1 MVRRVFL
8 CFLVL
13 VALSSCSGLD
23 DDATGPRRLAT
34 VTFLVTPN
42 GLGDNGFNDAAAEGF
57 FAFGQETGTNL
68 RLLLPADGA
77 EAEEMYSRWL
87 AENAQKDSAVLIL
100 GSSEYEATASRN
112 KPALSGKGSRVLLVD
127 SEAEIDGVSS
137 VMIGRYGVSYLAG
150 AMCQRLDALV
160 LAAAPGFP
168 TLEESIA
175 GFMDAREKYA
185 GEYWGDPCTTNLHY
199 IADSEAG
206 FAMPDSTHRYM
217 IHRAEQDLFYSEIV
231 FPLLGGSASGV
242 LRYINDNERTYA
254 MMIGM
259 DVDLAGQ
266 STRIPFSV
274 VIRIG
279 DVMKQY
285 LEDWLAGRDWPESRR
300 LGLKEGA
307 ADIVFTPDFSK
318 HLLIYEDRGYAV
330 PDWFKWLY
338 DDYKSEAV
346 QKEEEYERN

>member
-1 MVRRVFL
+1 MHRFFCCL
-8 CFLVL
+8 SIL
-13 VALSSCSGLD
+13 VALSSCSGID
-23 DDATGPRRLAT
+23 DDATSPQKQAT
-34 VTFLVTPN
+34 VTLMVTPN
-42 GLGDNGFNDAAAEGF
+42 GLGDNGFNDTAAEGF
-57 FAFGQETGTNL
+57 FAFGHETGTNL
-68 RLLLPADGA
+68 RLLLPSDLR

-87 AENAQKDSAVLIL
+87 ADNTQKDSAVLIL
-100 GSSEYEATASRN
+100 GSSEYESMAFRG
-112 KPALSGKGSRVLLVD
+112 KPALSGKGSRVMLVD
-127 SEAEIDGVSS
+127 SAAEIEGVSS
-137 VMIGRYGVSYLAG
+137 IMIGRYGVSYLAG

-168 TLEESIA
+168 SLEESIA
-175 GFMDAREKYA
+175 GFMDARKKYA
-185 GEYWGDPCTTNLHY
+185 GEFWGDPCTTSVHY

-206 FAMPDSTHRYM
+206 FAMPDSTYRYM
-217 IHRAEQDLFYSEIV
+217 VRRADQDLFYSEIV
-231 FPLLGGSASGV
+231 FPLLGGSGAGV
-242 LRYINDNERTYA
+242 LRYINDDEYTFA

-279 DVMKQY
+279 DVLKQY

-307 ADIVFTPDFSK
+307 ADIVLTPNFAD
-318 HLLIYEDRGYAV
+318 HLLVYEDRGYGV

-346 QKEEEYERN
+346 QKEEEYESN

>member
-8 CFLVL
+8 CFFVL
-13 VALSSCSGLD
+13 VAFSSCSGIG
-23 DDATGPRRLAT
+23 DDATSPQKLAT
-34 VTFLVTPN
+34 VTLMVTTN
-42 GLGDNGFNDAAAEGF
+42 GLGDNSFNDAAAEGF
-57 FAFGQETGTNL
+57 FAFGQQTGANL
-68 RLLLPADGA
+68 RLLLPADVA
-77 EAEEMYSRWL
+77 EAEKMYGRWL
-87 AENAQKDSAVLIL
+87 EENAQKDSAVLIL
-100 GSSEYEATASRN
+100 GSSEYESIASRN
-112 KPALSGKGSRVLLVD
+112 RPALTGKGSRVLLID
-127 SEAEIDGVSS
+127 SAAEIEGVSS

-175 GFMDAREKYA
+175 GFMDARKSYA
-185 GEYWGDPCTTNLHY
+185 GEFWGDPCTTTLHY

-206 FAMPDSTHRYM
+206 FAMPDSTYRYM
-217 IHRAEQDLFYSEIV
+217 IRRADQDLFYSEIV
-231 FPLLGGSASGV
+231 FPLLGGSATGV
-242 LRYINDNERTYA
+242 LRYINDDEFTYA

-259 DVDLAGQ
+259 DVDMSGQ
-266 STRIPFSV
+266 AARVPFSV

-279 DVMKQY
+279 DVIKQY
-285 LEDWLAGRDWPESRR
+285 LDEWLAGQEWPRSQR

-307 ADIVFTPDFSK
+307 ADIVFTPNFSK

-346 QKEEEYERN
+346 QKEEEYARK

>member
-1 MVRRVFL
+1 MRSLFCCVL
-8 CFLVL
+8 IL
-13 VALSSCSGLD
+13 VALSSCSGK
-23 DDATGPRRLAT
+23 DDAAAGEQRLAT
-34 VTFLVTPN
+34 VTLLVTPN

-68 RLLLPADGA
+68 RLLLPTDGA
-77 EAEEMYSRWL
+77 EAEEMYGKWL
-87 AENAQKDSAVLIL
+87 SENAQKDSAVLIL
-100 GSSEYEATASRN
+100 GSSEYESIASRS
-112 KPALSGKGSRVLLVD
+112 KPALTGKGSRVLLID
-127 SEAEIDGVSS
+127 SAAEIEGVSS

-185 GEYWGDPCTTNLHY
+185 GEFWGDPCTTILHY

-206 FAMPDSTHRYM
+206 FAMPDSTYRYM
-217 IHRAEQDLFYSEIV
+217 VRRADQDLFYSEIV
-231 FPLLGGSASGV
+231 FPLLGGSATGV
-242 LRYINDNERTYA
+242 LRFINDDEYTYA

-279 DVMKQY
+279 DVIKLY
-285 LEDWLAGRDWPESRR
+285 LNEWLAGQEWPRSKR

-318 HLLIYEDRGYAV
+318 HLLVYEDRGYAV

-346 QKEEEYERN
+346 QKEEEYEHK

>member
-1 MVRRVFL
+1 MKLRAL
-8 CFLVL
+8 CPILGL
-13 VALSSCSGLD
+13 VALSSCSCLD
-23 DDATGPRRLAT
+23 DDATEQQRLAT
-34 VTFLVTPN
+34 VTFLVTSN
-42 GLGDNGFNDAAAEGF
+42 GLGDNSFNDAAAEGF

-77 EAEEMYSRWL
+77 EAEEMYGKWL
-87 AENAQKDSAVLIL
+87 SDNAQKDSAVLIL
-100 GSSEYEATASRN
+100 GSSEYEAMASRN
-112 KPALSGKGSRVLLVD
+112 KPALTGEGSRVLLID
-127 SEAEIDGVSS
+127 SAAEIEGVST

-150 AMCQRLDALV
+150 ALCQRLDALV

-175 GFMDAREKYA
+175 GFMDARESYA
-185 GEYWGDPCTTNLHY
+185 GEFWGDPCTTTLHY

-206 FAMPDSTHRYM
+206 FAMPDSTYRYM
-217 IHRAEQDLFYSEIV
+217 IRRADQDLFYSEIV
-231 FPLLGGSASGV
+231 FPLLGGSAAGV
-242 LRYINDNERTYA
+242 LRYINDDEYTYA

-266 STRIPFSV
+266 STRIPFSA

-279 DVMKQY
+279 DVIKQY
-285 LEDWLAGRDWPESRR
+285 LDEWLAGQEWPRSKR

-307 ADIVFTPDFSK
+307 ADIVFTPHFSE
-318 HLLIYEDRGYAV
+318 HLLIFENRGYAV

-346 QKEEEYERN
+346 QKEEAYARK